1 MAMSGEQKR
10 LRRWFRDHGWHTTD
24 TPTGQGFY
32 IKSPVENK
40 AGLSHWGT
48 DPETGERR
56 EYAKEAYLGVE
67 LDRFNCDHVTLEVFT
82 RKHWWKPAQNPLKPE
97 EGIGGGYSWEP
108 SDDFEPWPRNGVS
121 VNIPAKDIIKMA
133 ELIKAAQADW
143 MRGRKTKNHLNFME
157 RISKSCLVRWI
168 GVNSSY
174 EEIKWDYSNERL
186 RKERAKKAGGDSEDG
201 NPE

>member
-1 MAMSGEQKR
+1 MAMSDVQKK
-10 LRRWFRDHGWHTTD
+10 LRRWFRDHGWHTCD

-32 IKSPVENK
+32 LESPIENC
-40 AGLSHWGT
+40 AGMSYWGT
-48 DPETGERR
+48 DPKTGQRR
-56 EYAKEAYLGVE
+56 EWAKEAYLGVE
-67 LDRFNCDHVTLEVFT
+67 LDRFCCEYVTLQVFT
-82 RKHWWKPAQNPLKPE
+82 RKHWWKPAPDPLRPE
-97 EGIGGGYSWEP
+97 ENIGGGYSWEP
-108 SDDFEPWPRNGVS
+108 SDDFEDWPRNGVS

-174 EEIKWDYSNERL
+174 EEIKWTYSNERL
-186 RKERAKKAGGDSEDG
+186 RKERTGKAKGGDAGGV
-201 NPE
+201 PK